1 MSTWTMGTSLLQ
13 DSLHDGICSHHNQ
26 IAVEQGEEEM
36 GERLEE
42 EMNANKQAREQF
54 N

>member
-1 MSTWTMGTSLLQ
+1 MGTSLLQ